1 MLSDNSK
8 IEPNFG
14 QSCTSIIA
22 LVTLQEQSPT
32 VGQILLNLLSKKIN
46 LKRPKCIL
54 KKFWGRVNLK
64 RSKKVQGYGHLVTD
78 EEKRLV
84 LEKYFFFVKR
94 NIKYVRVEFISIFF
108 WKHVFFTFY
117 DAGNLKGESE
127 SAKNLSFQSVNEFC
141 VFFFTK
147 PISIL

>member
-64 RSKKVQGYGHLVTD
+64 RSKKAQGYGHLVTD

-84 LEKYFFFVKR
+84 FEKIFFVIKGYM
-94 NIKYVRVEFISIFF
+94 KYVRVEIISIFS
-108 WKHVFFTFY
+108 
-117 DAGNLKGESE
+117 GNM
-127 SAKNLSFQSVNEFC
+127 SFSRFVTQG
-141 VFFFTK
+141 
-147 PISIL
+147 I